1 MRIFHPGGEI
11 VTGKCFLPKNATLG
25 CSTWTQY
32 SKCRIWRKFSIIE
45 LWTETCF
52 LCIFGQGIRFR
63 GQIGD
68 PEPPGGEKSGIFV
81 FFHRLQSYAW
91 LRAPV
96 NLCPIGLKISVHV
109 ATMCGYGWREF
120 QVPSSRIVGLGSS
133 DVREKSLPGWK
144 FRVEDFSMSVSSQL
158 APLICARFRSKLLC
172 MYSDSGAS
180 ADMNLKSLTQ
190 LLQDCM
196 GE

>member
-1 MRIFHPGGEI
+1 M
-11 VTGKCFLPKNATLG
+11 KNQG
-25 CSTWTQY
+25 
-32 SKCRIWRKFSIIE
+32 FS
-45 LWTETCF
+45 F
-52 LCIFGQGIRFR
+52 
-63 GQIGD
+63 
-68 PEPPGGEKSGIFV
+68 
-81 FFHRLQSYAW
+81 FFHRLQSYVW

-96 NLCPIGLKISVHV
+96 NLCPIKLKISVHV
-109 ATMCGYGWREF
+109 ATKCGNGWYEF

-158 APLICARFRSKLLC
+158 APLICVRFRSKLLC

-190 LLQDCM
+190 LLRDCV
-196 GE
+196 GEESGIFVFFHRLQSYIWLRAPVDLCPIGLTISVHVGT

>member
-1 MRIFHPGGEI
+1 MRPVSYVILGEEFDSGVKAVIPRLPG
-11 VTGKCFLPKNATLG
+11 VKNQG
-25 CSTWTQY
+25 
-32 SKCRIWRKFSIIE
+32 FS
-45 LWTETCF
+45 F
-52 LCIFGQGIRFR
+52 
-63 GQIGD
+63 
-68 PEPPGGEKSGIFV
+68 
-81 FFHRLQSYAW
+81 FFHHLQSYAW

-120 QVPSSRIVGLGSS
+120 QVPSSGIVRLGSS

-158 APLICARFRSKLLC
+158 APLICVRFCSKLLC

-190 LLQDCM
+190 LLRDCG
-196 GE
+196 GEESGSPSNTWLSA

>member
-1 MRIFHPGGEI
+1 MRPVSYVFL
-11 VTGKCFLPKNATLG
+11 GK
-25 CSTWTQY
+25 
-32 SKCRIWRKFSIIE
+32 KFDS
-45 LWTETCF
+45 
-52 LCIFGQGIRFR
+52 GV
-63 GQIGD
+63 
-68 PEPPGGEKSGIFV
+68 KSGIRSLPGVKNQGFSF

-109 ATMCGYGWREF
+109 ATLCGYSWGEF

-158 APLICARFRSKLLC
+158 VPLICAQIHSKLLC
-172 MYSDSGAS
+172 MYSNSGAS

-190 LLQDCM
+190 LLRDCG